1 MSRSPPSSAL
11 SATATWRAATIAVA
25 AAAVEMLP
33 LWPALVFPLW
43 AVPGVHGALRR
54 ALVESGHT
62 PTAATWAALTRL
74 AAAALAAFRRVPGG
88 RRRGALQSI

>member
-1 MSRSPPSSAL
+1 
-11 SATATWRAATIAVA
+11 
-25 AAAVEMLP
+25 MLP
-33 LWPALVFPLW
+33 LWPALVCPLW

-88 RRRGALQSI
+88 RRRGARAARGGATGPPAAGAPPAAGGGV